1 MIYYEKGIILVV
13 AAMKPGVYHL
23 KMKTILWIM
32 DRNSQ
37 EEEEEEEEVEVDDDG
52 AGAGV
57 EVVEGLEEIH
67 GEGDKINRKPGF
79 LITRKCQYC
88 NILYSSC
95 I

>member
-37 EEEEEEEEVEVDDDG
+37 VVEEEEVEVDDDG
-52 AGAGV
+52 AGVGV
-57 EVVEGLEEIH
+57 AVVEGLEEIH
-67 GEGDKINRKPGF
+67 GEGE
-79 LITRKCQYC
+79 
-88 NILYSSC
+88 
-95 I
+95 

>member
-37 EEEEEEEEVEVDDDG
+37 EEEEEEVEVDDDG

-79 LITRKCQYC
+79 HIIRKCQ
-88 NILYSSC
+88 
-95 I
+95 

>member
-52 AGAGV
+52 AGVGV
-57 EVVEGLEEIH
+57 AVVEGLEEIH
-67 GEGDKINRKPGF
+67 GEGE
-79 LITRKCQYC
+79 
-88 NILYSSC
+88 
-95 I
+95 